1 MPSARDRFTAFRR
14 SVPRAP
20 RLEHQVVRAR
30 GIDFAVFSSPAVP
43 GPPPLLCVNGG
54 MLFDHTLLWPA
65 LSPLA
70 DARQLVLY
78 DQRGR
83 GESGAP
89 PGVRAARI
97 EHDAGD
103 VRAIREAMGIGRW
116 DVLGHSWGGGIAMLA
131 AELDQEATR
140 RLVLVDAIGPTSA
153 WMTDLVDRA
162 AERLGPAGRATL
174 QRFDAVALSSDDP
187 GVHSAYSR
195 AMYPA
200 WFAERELAEMFSP
213 PRSESRAGAA
223 VLGRLRRDGY
233 DWRALL
239 GGVRVP
245 ALVIHGDQDLLPV
258 SVAQDLAA
266 ALPSAR
272 LEIVA
277 GAGHMP
283 FWEAPQRFFE
293 LVGDF
298 LSGAGVVSAR

>member
-1 MPSARDRFTAFRR
+1 MLSARDRFTAFRR

-20 RLEHQVVRAR
+20 RLVRQVVRAR
-30 GIDFAVFSSPAVP
+30 GIDFAVFSSPAVA

-70 DARQLVLY
+70 ETRQLLLY

-97 EHDAGD
+97 EHDAAD

-116 DVLGHSWGGGIAMLA
+116 DLLGHSWGGGIAMLA
-131 AELDQEATR
+131 AELDQAATR
-140 RLVLVDAIGPTSA
+140 RLVLVDAVGPTSA
-153 WMTDLVDRA
+153 WMSDDLVNRA
-162 AERLGPAGRATL
+162 AERLGPAGRAAL
-174 QRFDAVALSSDDP
+174 QRFDAAALSSDDP

-200 WFAERELAEMFSP
+200 WFADRDLADMFSP

-223 VLGRLRRDGY
+223 VLARLRREGY
-233 DWRALL
+233 DWRGLL
-239 GGVRVP
+239 GAIRVP

-258 SVAQDLAA
+258 SVAQELTT

-277 GAGHMP
+277 GTGHMP

-293 LVGDF
+293 LVDHF
-298 LSGAGVVSAR
+298 LSGAGW